1 MGRSVVYVM
10 CRHNDTTDDAR
21 NIELAPWSIKTDVVR
36 VEPVPLAYINGVY
49 LPSIASGEEKNN
61 IGNKFS
67 GFLILLVICSS
78 FVVHPQPRNIV
89 ALKKCTTST
98 THTQTTTFFI
108 YPAPSTTSAVIV
120 SQRNS
125 NAVTAGMSWY
135 AHQCN
140 SVR

>member
-61 IGNKFS
+61 IGHKFS
-67 GFLILLVICSS
+67 GFLILLVICS
-78 FVVHPQPRNIV
+78 H
-89 ALKKCTTST
+89 L
-98 THTQTTTFFI
+98 
-108 YPAPSTTSAVIV
+108 
-120 SQRNS
+120 
-125 NAVTAGMSWY
+125 
-135 AHQCN
+135 
-140 SVR
+140 